1 MAPPLVLPA
10 SGTATHAALSEMLA
24 RADPAGD
31 ERSEGALDHA
41 ARAIVLAR
49 AVGDDPARA
58 RAQAW
63 HCVHLFRLGRHDAV
77 VDEARAALAGLQAQ
91 RLVAE
96 ERELLRVLALAANET
111 ARFDLALESAQLL
124 VNLAGT
130 ADEPGSAL
138 AASFVLAAS
147 LERIGDSWQAI
158 RVLSQALD
166 ESPDAPLRER
176 MLARNG
182 LLAMGIG
189 LFHRLRDI
197 DPEGSRGQLEQA
209 RVQGQLALELQ
220 QRADDPIYAV
230 TVSGN
235 LGEVLLHLG
244 ELDEAGRLL
253 TEARER
259 GRVRQLHAHVW
270 RITASLAEWHL
281 ASGQAEAAWDEAVQ
295 LIQSLGALAP
305 QQTLVRLHG
314 AAYRAAKALGRHADA
329 LLHLEAGE
337 RIERQRTISQ
347 LQAQSRLFVTKGELE
362 RVRRDAQ
369 RQRARAA
376 ELAQDAARDPLT
388 GIGNRRHL
396 DQRFEQ
402 LVADAHL
409 HDRPLAVALLDLDHS
424 KRINDTL
431 GHAAGDRVLVALAR
445 LLGENVRERDV
456 LARMGGE
463 EFVIVLPEMSAERAV
478 DVCSRLAERIRTQ
491 AWPGGAPERV
501 TASIGIAAS
510 TPQAPLTPAE
520 LLQRADEALYEAKR
534 TGRDRVLMK

>member
-409 HDRPLAVALLDLDHS
+409 HDRPLAVALLDLDHF

>member
-409 HDRPLAVALLDLDHS
+409 HDRPLAVALLDLDHF
-424 KRINDTL
+424 KRIHDTL

>member
-1 MAPPLVLPA
+1 MAPPLVLPT

-31 ERSEGALDHA
+31 ERSELALDHA

-270 RITASLAEWHL
+270 RITASLAEWYL

-409 HDRPLAVALLDLDHS
+409 HDRPLAVALLDLDHF